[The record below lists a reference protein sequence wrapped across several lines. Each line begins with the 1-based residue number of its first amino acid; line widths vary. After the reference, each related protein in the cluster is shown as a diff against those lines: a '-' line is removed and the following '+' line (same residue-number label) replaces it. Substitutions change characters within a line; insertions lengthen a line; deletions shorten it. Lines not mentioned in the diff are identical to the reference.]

1 MKQQIK
7 QLADLNKSVVAT
19 MQKFADINSGIAN
32 SLLNQQMEVFSS
44 YADSSA
50 KQLKSLSE
58 AKRVQ
63 DVMSIQADA
72 LQEMSKKVL
81 ENSRSTIE
89 ILVDGKN
96 KVSSLVEESLKDVA
110 AYNPFSKVAA

>member
-1 MKQQIK
+1 MKEQIK
-7 QLADLNKSVVAT
+7 QLSELNKAAVET
-19 MQKFADINSGIAN
+19 MQKFADINTSIAN
-32 SLLNQQMEVFSS
+32 SLLNQQMDIVSS

-72 LQEMSKKVL
+72 LQELSKKAL
-81 ENSRSTIE
+81 ENSRSTME

-96 KVSSLVEESLKDVA
+96 KVSSLVEESLKEA
-110 AYNPFSKVAA
+110 ATYNPFKVAA